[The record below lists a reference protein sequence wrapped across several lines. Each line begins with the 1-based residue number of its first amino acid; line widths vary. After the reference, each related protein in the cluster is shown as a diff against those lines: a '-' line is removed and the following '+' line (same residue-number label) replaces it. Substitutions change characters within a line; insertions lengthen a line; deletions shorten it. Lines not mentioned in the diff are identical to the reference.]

1 MGPFKWFKR
10 EIRGLKEA
18 QAKHMGRINTQNEQ
32 KHIRET
38 KCTCQSCGN
47 VWYFGKTD
55 ELQNAGKTLQ
65 NLGKSMS
72 CCTGCAPALLI
83 KDKEVKDLRKCPK
96 CNSRFVK
103 CENIIHE
110 IK

>member
-1 MGPFKWFKR
+1 MGILTWLKR
-10 EIRGLKEA
+10 ETKGIKEA
-18 QAKHMGRINTQNEQ
+18 QTKHWENKR
-32 KHIRET
+32 KKLKET

-55 ELQNAGKTLQ
+55 QLQNVGNAMQ

-83 KDKEVKDLRKCPK
+83 KNKEVKDLKKCPK
-96 CNSRFVK
+96 CNSKNVI